1 MSRRAAVPSAR
12 AWAAGSSRPE
22 AAPSPRAAGSSC
34 PAASPAA
41 GPEAAPCLA
50 PARPAPAEP
59 EPVGPVAGAAVVPA
73 REAADPAGVEAD
85 PASGAAGSSVPGR
98 TGATRAR
105 AGARPVRRSV
115 RPIASPGRHPR
126 CLPSPE
132 TIQSKRAP
140 QPPRDPLCTTSLS
153 RCGCPP
159 LPSPSVPI
167 IGRLPKGHGPAHPP
181 PPPRLPSFPADH
193 RPVSN
198 WPWESCWESNRSH
211 LVGGRRAPAYPQS
224 VGNRPMIG
232 RGRRAA
238 WGRGRAAVRW

>member
-167 IGRLPKGHGPAHPP
+167 IGRLPKGLGPAHADPAARRCHDGRQHLRDH
-181 PPPRLPSFPADH
+181 PRGDRSTPD
-193 RPVSN
+193 
-198 WPWESCWESNRSH
+198 RSH
-211 LVGGRRAPAYPQS
+211 HVGGRRAPAYPQS